1 MIGVK
6 IGKVVGYNVRSK
18 FCKICD
24 NSVKKGKILNKYDC
38 RMNWSGSVKVME
50 QDMVVEMMK
59 ICKEK
64 GVVVEIIIVDDDII
78 IIVRI
83 K

>member
-24 NSVKKGKILNKYDC
+24 NLVKKGKILNKYDC
-38 RMNWSGSVKVME
+38 WMNWSGSVKVME
-50 QDMVVEMMK
+50 
-59 ICKEK
+59 
-64 GVVVEIIIVDDDII
+64 
-78 IIVRI
+78 
-83 K
+83 